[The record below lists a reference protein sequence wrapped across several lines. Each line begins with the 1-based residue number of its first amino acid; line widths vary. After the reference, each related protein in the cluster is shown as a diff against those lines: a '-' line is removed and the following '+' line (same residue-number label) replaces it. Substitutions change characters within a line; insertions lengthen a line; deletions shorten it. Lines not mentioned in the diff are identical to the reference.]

1 MSVLLRSTRM
11 AENGKISM
19 EEKENEEKR
28 QAMEKAMGTGIV
40 WSNGYGTG
48 CGVCGRTGR
57 SDECSGCSGRCEYG
71 VAGGSGK

>member
-1 MSVLLRSTRM
+1 M
-11 AENGKISM
+11 AENGKINR
-19 EEKENEEKR
+19 EEKERGKKR

-40 WSNGYGTG
+40 RGNGYGTG

-71 VAGGSGK
+71 TAGGSGK